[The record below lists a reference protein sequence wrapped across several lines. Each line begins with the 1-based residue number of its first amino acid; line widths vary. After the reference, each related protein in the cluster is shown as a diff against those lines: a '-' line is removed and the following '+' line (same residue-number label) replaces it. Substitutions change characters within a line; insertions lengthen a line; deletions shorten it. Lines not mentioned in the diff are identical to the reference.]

1 MEFTW
6 ETNPARRGVQGSYLV
21 LPSRPD
27 VLVEPSPG
35 ADACRFI
42 WTGQHP
48 VYHIFLKLMRAA
60 GGLAWRGGEGG
71 GRATLLSTLP
81 TSSQAE

>member
-1 MEFTW
+1 MKFTW
-6 ETNPARRGVQGSYLV
+6 AMNPALRGVPGSYLV

-27 VLVEPSPG
+27 VLVEPFPG
-35 ADACRFI
+35 ADACWFI

-60 GGLAWRGGEGG
+60 GGLAWRGGGG
-71 GRATLLSTLP
+71 GACDLAVDAAFKFSG
-81 TSSQAE
+81 